1 MPYGWGEH
9 TGELEL
15 WVTAGS
21 APEVFEE
28 ALRAVAELLGG
39 EEGETDAPDA
49 PAAPAPEARLLAIEG
64 GDHARLLAGWLEEL
78 AFLAET
84 EGFVPERA
92 EQLRLAP
99 AGVTA
104 RVIGHRGAPPHL
116 IKAVTLH
123 RLAFEPDDD
132 GWRARV
138 VLDV

>member
-15 WVTAGS
+15 WVTASSERG
-21 APEVFEE
+21 VFEE
-28 ALRAVAELLGG
+28 AVRAVAEVLGAEGG
-39 EEGETDAPDA
+39 ESESREVAVAGADRAG
-49 PAAPAPEARLLAIEG
+49 LLAE
-64 GDHARLLAGWLEEL
+64 WLEEL

-84 EGFVPERA
+84 EGFVPDRA
-92 EQLRLAP
+92 EGLVLTP
-99 AGVTA
+99 ARVTA
-104 RVIGHRGAPPHL
+104 RVVGHRGTPPHL

-123 RLAFEPDDD
+123 RLAFEPDDG

>member
-1 MPYGWGEH
+1 VPYGWGEH

-15 WVTAGS
+15 WVTAS
-21 APEVFEE
+21 SEREVFLE
-28 ALRAVAELLGG
+28 ALRAVVELLGNEG
-39 EEGETDAPDA
+39 VEGESRDVSV
-49 PAAPAPEARLLAIEG
+49 AAADRG
-64 GDHARLLAGWLEEL
+64 RLLAGWLEEL

-92 EQLRLAP
+92 EELVLSP
-99 AGVTA
+99 SGVTA
-104 RVIGHRGAPPHL
+104 RVVGHRGTPPHL

-123 RLAFEPDDD
+123 RLAFEPDDG

>member
-15 WVTAGS
+15 WVTAS
-21 APEVFEE
+21 SEREVFAE
-28 ALRAVAELLGG
+28 AVRAVAELLGG
-39 EEGETDAPDA
+39 EGGERESRDVAVAATD
-49 PAAPAPEARLLAIEG
+49 RG
-64 GDHARLLAGWLEEL
+64 RLLAGWLEEL

-92 EQLRLAP
+92 EELVLAP
-99 AGVTA
+99 ARVTA
-104 RVIGHRGAPPHL
+104 RVVGHRGTPPHL

-123 RLAFEPDDD
+123 RLAFEPDDG

>member
-15 WVTAGS
+15 WVTAS
-21 APEVFEE
+21 SEREVFLE
-28 ALRAVAELLGG
+28 ALRAMVELLGN
-39 EEGETDAPDA
+39 EGVERESRDVAVAGADRA
-49 PAAPAPEARLLAIEG
+49 VLLAE
-64 GDHARLLAGWLEEL
+64 WLEEL

-92 EQLRLAP
+92 EELVLAP

-104 RVIGHRGAPPHL
+104 RVVGHHGTPPHL

-123 RLAFEPDDD
+123 RLAFEPDDR

>member
-1 MPYGWGEH
+1 VPYGWGEH

-15 WVTAGS
+15 WVTAS
-21 APEVFEE
+21 SEREVFEE
-28 ALRAVAELLGG
+28 AVLAVAELLGDDGG
-39 EEGETDAPDA
+39 ERESREVAVAGADRAG
-49 PAAPAPEARLLAIEG
+49 LLAE
-64 GDHARLLAGWLEEL
+64 WLEEL

-92 EQLRLAP
+92 EELALAA

-104 RVIGHRGAPPHL
+104 RVVGHRGAPPHL

-123 RLAFEPDDD
+123 RLAFEPGHD

>member
-15 WVTAGS
+15 WVTAVAAS
-21 APEVFEE
+21 EVFEE
-28 ALRAVAELLGG
+28 ALRAMAELLGS
-39 EEGETDAPDA
+39 EEGETG
-49 PAAPAPEARLLAIEG
+49 APEARLIAVQG
-64 GDHARLLAGWLEEL
+64 GDHARLLVGWLEEL

-84 EGFVPERA
+84 EGFVPEHA
-92 EQLRLAP
+92 EELRLAP
-99 AGVTA
+99 AGVSA
-104 RVIGHRGAPPHL
+104 RIVGHIGSPPHL

-123 RLAFEPDDD
+123 GLAFEPDAD

>member
-1 MPYGWGEH
+1 VPYGWGEH

-15 WVTAGS
+15 WVTASSERG
-21 APEVFEE
+21 VFLE
-28 ALRAVAELLGG
+28 ALRALVELLGN
-39 EEGETDAPDA
+39 EGVENEWRDVAV
-49 PAAPAPEARLLAIEG
+49 AAADRP
-64 GDHARLLAGWLEEL
+64 RLLAGWLEEL

-92 EQLRLAP
+92 EELVLAP

-104 RVIGHRGAPPHL
+104 RVVGHRGTPPHL

-123 RLAFEPDDD
+123 RLAFEPDDG

>member
-15 WVTAGS
+15 WVTAAS
-21 APEVFEE
+21 EREVFLE
-28 ALRAVAELLGG
+28 ALRAMVELLGN
-39 EEGETDAPDA
+39 EGVERESRDVAVVATD
-49 PAAPAPEARLLAIEG
+49 RG
-64 GDHARLLAGWLEEL
+64 RLLAGWLEEL

-92 EQLRLAP
+92 EELVLAP

-104 RVIGHRGAPPHL
+104 RVVGHRGTPPHL
-116 IKAVTLH
+116 IKAVPLH
-123 RLAFEPDDD
+123 RLAFEPDDR

>member
-1 MPYGWGEH
+1 VTYGWGEH

-15 WVTAGS
+15 WVTAVS
-21 APEVFEE
+21 ASEVFEE
-28 ALRAVAELLGG
+28 ALRAVAELLGS
-39 EEGETDAPDA
+39 EEGETGPR
-49 PAAPAPEARLLAIEG
+49 EARLIAVQG
-64 GDHARLLAGWLEEL
+64 GDHARLLVGWLEEL

-92 EQLRLAP
+92 EELRLAP
-99 AGVTA
+99 AGVSA
-104 RVIGHRGAPPHL
+104 RIVGHIGSPPHL

-123 RLAFEPDDD
+123 RLAFEPEGD

>member
-15 WVTAGS
+15 WVTAAS
-21 APEVFEE
+21 EPEVFEE

-39 EEGETDAPDA
+39 EEVEAG
-49 PAAPAPEARLLAIEG
+49 AAESRLVAIEG
-64 GDHARLLAGWLEEL
+64 GDHARLLAGWIEEL

-84 EGFVPERA
+84 EAFVPERA
-92 EQLRLAP
+92 EELRLAP
-99 AGVTA
+99 AGVSA
-104 RVIGHRGAPPHL
+104 RIVGRTGSPPHL

-123 RLAFEPDDD
+123 RLAFERDND

>member
-15 WVTAGS
+15 WVTAS
-21 APEVFEE
+21 SEREVFLE
-28 ALRAVAELLGG
+28 ALRAVVELLGN
-39 EEGETDAPDA
+39 EGVERESRDVAV
-49 PAAPAPEARLLAIEG
+49 AAADRGRLLA
-64 GDHARLLAGWLEEL
+64 AWLEEL

-92 EQLRLAP
+92 EECVLGP
-99 AGVTA
+99 AAVNA
-104 RVIGHRGAPPHL
+104 RVVGHCGTPPHL

-123 RLAFEPDDD
+123 RLTFEPDDG

>member
-1 MPYGWGEH
+1 VAYGWGEH

-15 WVTAGS
+15 WVTAAS
-21 APEVFEE
+21 ERDVFEE
-28 ALRAVAELLGG
+28 ALRAVAELLGD
-39 EEGETDAPDA
+39 EDDAA
-49 PAAPAPEARLLAIEG
+49 TGATSSRLVAVEG

-84 EGFVPERA
+84 EGFVAERA
-92 EQLRLAP
+92 EELRLAP
-99 AGVTA
+99 AGVSA
-104 RVIGHRGAPPHL
+104 RVVGRVGAPPHL

-123 RLAFEPDDD
+123 RLAFEQADD

>member
-15 WVTAGS
+15 WVTAAS
-21 APEVFEE
+21 EREVFEE
-28 ALRAVAELLGG
+28 ALRAVGELLAS
-39 EEGETDAPDA
+39 EEGETGAS
-49 PAAPAPEARLLAIEG
+49 EAHLVAVEG

-84 EGFVPERA
+84 ESFVPERA
-92 EQLRLAP
+92 EEVTLAP

-104 RVIGHRGAPPHL
+104 RVVGHRGSPPHL

-123 RLAFEPDDD
+123 RLAFERDDD
-132 GWRARV
+132 GWRALA

>member
-15 WVTAGS
+15 WLTAS
-21 APEVFEE
+21 SEREVFEE
-28 ALRAVAELLGG
+28 AVRAVAELLG
-39 EEGETDAPDA
+39 E
-49 PAAPAPEARLLAIEG
+49 EG
-64 GDHARLLAGWLEEL
+64 GDRESRDVAVAGADRAGLLAEWLEEL

-92 EQLRLAP
+92 EELALAP

-104 RVIGHRGAPPHL
+104 RVVGHRGTPPHL

-123 RLAFEPDDD
+123 RLAFEPHDG

>member
-1 MPYGWGEH
+1 VPYGWGEH

-15 WVTAGS
+15 WVTAS
-21 APEVFEE
+21 SEREIFLD
-28 ALRAVAELLGG
+28 ALRAVVELLGN
-39 EEGETDAPDA
+39 EGVESESRDVAV
-49 PAAPAPEARLLAIEG
+49 AAADRGRLLA
-64 GDHARLLAGWLEEL
+64 AWLEEL

-92 EQLRLAP
+92 EELVLAP

-104 RVIGHRGAPPHL
+104 RVVGHRGTPPHL

-123 RLAFEPDDD
+123 RLAFEPDGG

>member
-15 WVTAGS
+15 WVTAS
-21 APEVFEE
+21 SEREVFEE
-28 ALRAVAELLGG
+28 ALRALAELLAD
-39 EEGETDAPDA
+39 EEGETG
-49 PAAPAPEARLLAIEG
+49 PAEARLVAVEG

-84 EGFVPERA
+84 EGLVPERA
-92 EQLRLAP
+92 EELVLAP

-104 RVIGHRGAPPHL
+104 RIVGHRGAPPHL

-123 RLAFEPDDD
+123 RLAFERDDD

>member
-1 MPYGWGEH
+1 VPYGWGEH

-15 WVTAGS
+15 WVTASS
-21 APEVFEE
+21 ASEVFEE
-28 ALRAVAELLGG
+28 ALRAVAELLGS
-39 EEGETDAPDA
+39 EEGETGA
-49 PAAPAPEARLLAIEG
+49 PAARLIAIEG

-84 EGFVPERA
+84 EGFVPERV
-92 EQLRLAP
+92 EELRLAP
-99 AGVTA
+99 AGVSG
-104 RVIGHRGAPPHL
+104 RVVGHSGSPPHL

-123 RLAFEPDDD
+123 RLAFEPDGD

>member
-15 WVTAGS
+15 WVTAS
-21 APEVFEE
+21 SEREVFLE
-28 ALRAVAELLGG
+28 ALRAMVELLGN
-39 EEGETDAPDA
+39 EGVERESRDVAVAGADRA
-49 PAAPAPEARLLAIEG
+49 VLLAE
-64 GDHARLLAGWLEEL
+64 WLEEL

-92 EQLRLAP
+92 EELVLAP

-104 RVIGHRGAPPHL
+104 RVVGHLGTPPHL

-123 RLAFEPDDD
+123 RLAFEPDDG

>member
-15 WVTAGS
+15 WVTAS
-21 APEVFEE
+21 SEREVFEE
-28 ALRAVAELLGG
+28 AVRAMAELLDDEGG
-39 EEGETDAPDA
+39 ERQSRDVAV
-49 PAAPAPEARLLAIEG
+49 
-64 GDHARLLAGWLEEL
+64 AGADRAGLFAEWLEEL

-92 EQLRLAP
+92 EEVVLAP

-104 RVIGHRGAPPHL
+104 RVVGHRGAPPHL

-123 RLAFEPDDD
+123 RLAFEPDDG

>member
-15 WVTAGS
+15 WLTGS
-21 APEVFEE
+21 SEAEVFAE
-28 ALRAVAELLGG
+28 ALRAMAELLGG
-39 EEGETDAPDA
+39 EDG
-49 PAAPAPEARLLAIEG
+49 EARVAAAHSVAVEG
-64 GDHARLLAGWLEEL
+64 ADRARLLAGWLEEL

-84 EGFVPERA
+84 EGLVPERA
-92 EQLRLAP
+92 EELQVAP
-99 AGVTA
+99 GGVSA
-104 RVIGHRGAPPHL
+104 RVVGVRGAPPHL

-123 RLAFEPDDD
+123 RLAFERSAD

>member
-1 MPYGWGEH
+1 VAYGWGEH

-15 WVTAGS
+15 WVTAAS
-21 APEVFEE
+21 ERDVFEE
-28 ALRAVAELLGG
+28 ALRAVAELLGD
-39 EEGETDAPDA
+39 EEE
-49 PAAPAPEARLLAIEG
+49 PASGAASSRLVAIEG

-92 EQLRLAP
+92 EELRLAP
-99 AGVTA
+99 AGVSA
-104 RVIGHRGAPPHL
+104 RIVGRVGSPPHL

-123 RLAFEPDDD
+123 RLAFERADD

>member
-15 WVTAGS
+15 WVTAPS
-21 APEVFEE
+21 ELAVFEE

-39 EEGETDAPDA
+39 EGGEGESRDVAVTAVDR
-49 PAAPAPEARLLAIEG
+49 ARLLA
-64 GDHARLLAGWLEEL
+64 AWLEEL

-84 EGFVPERA
+84 EGFVPCAAEEVTLGPGGMRA
-92 EQLRLAP
+92 RI
-99 AGVTA
+99 V
-104 RVIGHRGAPPHL
+104 GHHGAPPHL

-123 RLAFEPDDD
+123 RLAFERDDE

>member
-15 WVTAGS
+15 WVTAAS
-21 APEVFEE
+21 EPEVFAE
-28 ALRAVAELLGG
+28 ALRAVAELLGD
-39 EEGETDAPDA
+39 EEGEAGPVET
-49 PAAPAPEARLLAIEG
+49 RMIAIEG

-92 EQLRLAP
+92 EELALAP

-104 RVIGHRGAPPHL
+104 RVVGRHGAPPHL

-123 RLAFEPDDD
+123 RLAFDPDDE